1 MYPYTNY
8 GLYINYIFNMP
19 EQIKFYFFK
28 IKSQIFLTLYRALS
42 LGLALM
48 TKTEQSEIPGQI
60 EIPKRKW

>member
-1 MYPYTNY
+1 
-8 GLYINYIFNMP
+8 MP

-60 EIPKRKW
+60 EIPKRK